1 MIYYFSGTGNSE
13 WVAKGLAQRT
23 GDTAVNLAAL
33 VKDGPAAIR
42 IGAGETIGLVFP
54 VYSWG
59 APQIVEQFCRFITLE
74 NGAYAYA
81 VCTCGDDAGRTM
93 QRLKRRFAYQSAW
106 SIAMPNNY
114 IIGFDVD
121 SPALEQEKIAQ
132 ARERLNAIAGDVLSR
147 KNHVFQ
153 VFEGA
158 FAGIKTVLVRPMFNA
173 FARGTSSFSVDAT
186 CNACGLCARSCPIG
200 AIEMQ
205 NGKPVWVKKRCTRC
219 MGCINRCPMRAIQ
232 YGQGTK
238 KCGRYYMKADL

>member
-33 VKDGPAAIR
+33 VKDGPAETR

-59 APQIVEQFCRFITLE
+59 APQIVEEFCKTIFLE
-74 NGAYAYA
+74 RGAYAYA
-81 VCTCGDDAGRTM
+81 VCTCGDDAGRAM

-121 SPALEQEKIAQ
+121 SPALEREKIAQ
-132 ARERLNAIAGDVLSR
+132 ARERLDAIAKDVLSN
-147 KNHVFQ
+147 KSVFQ
-153 VFEGA
+153 VHGGA
-158 FAGIKTVLVRPMFNA
+158 GAGLKTALIRPLFNA
-173 FARGTSSFSVDAT
+173 FARGTANFSADAA
-186 CNACGLCARSCPIG
+186 CNACGLCARVCPIG
-200 AIEMQ
+200 AIEMHA
-205 NGKPVWVKKRCTRC
+205 GKPAWIKTRCTMC
-219 MGCINRCPMRAIQ
+219 TGCINRCPMRAIQ
-232 YGQGTK
+232 YGEGTK
-238 KCGRYYMKADL
+238 KSGRYYMKAES